1 MDITWKGE
9 THGTFPSTKYELNM
23 TEMNY
28 HEYWDKIMH
37 TTWMHNPYLEIVT
50 EILYKKYPLEDH
62 EDCSDVWADPVVK
75 SESEMRE
82 LIEKMEDYW
91 KDKIKMLMETID
103 VLSEELVIK
112 NNKHWPSERNHAA
125 SIIID
130 SAWHATKEN

>member
-1 MDITWKGE
+1 
-9 THGTFPSTKYELNM
+9 
-23 TEMNY
+23 
-28 HEYWDKIMH
+28 
-37 TTWMHNPYLEIVT
+37 
-50 EILYKKYPLEDH
+50 DH

-112 NNKHWPSERNHAA
+112 HNKHWPSERNHAA
-125 SIIID
+125 SIIKD
-130 SAWHATKEN
+130 SAWHATKED